1 MLEIPMVS
9 ASWIPFLAT
18 VVDKRELSTQRIVEA
33 MIIAALSAGGASFVT
48 VTKMEARMDNMTA
61 SVARM
66 EGTINAALIVIEKQR
81 DLRDAQLDQL
91 KGDIHRLKL
100 ELASRK

>member
-1 MLEIPMVS
+1 MVS
-9 ASWIPFLAT
+9 LSWVPFLAT
-18 VVDKRELSTQRIVEA
+18 TVDRRELSTQRIAEA
-33 MIIAALSAGGASFVT
+33 LIIAALSAGGASFVT

-61 SVARM
+61 SVTRM
-66 EGTINAALIVIEKQR
+66 EGAINAALITIDKQR

-100 ELASRK
+100 EIASRK